1 MTPQSPADAAADVA
15 GAKPGRPYHHGDLRT
30 ALLAEASLLLEQE
43 GVEAVT
49 FRGLARRLGVS
60 HAAPGYHFGDREHL
74 LLELGAHGHV
84 LLTAAMQSRLDEGV
98 DEPLVA
104 IGKGYLDFAMSH
116 PQHFRLMFA
125 GVAGL
130 NAGAHAAFVQAG
142 SRSGA
147 MLVTTATGS
156 ADPADDPARWLKAW
170 ALVHGLAT
178 LWNDGGL
185 GGGFADWGGQEAFR
199 SLADGILTEA
209 FSARRPARRSRAVPD
224 GPH

>member
-1 MTPQSPADAAADVA
+1 MTEHA
-15 GAKPGRPYHHGDLRT
+15 RTYHHGDLRA

-43 GVEAVT
+43 GVDAVT

-60 HAAPGYHFGDREHL
+60 HAAPSYHFGDREDL
-74 LLELGAHGHV
+74 LLELGTHGHD
-84 LLTAAMQSRLDEGV
+84 LLTEAMQARLDEGV

-104 IGKGYLDFAMSH
+104 IGKGYLDFAMSF

-125 GVAGL
+125 GVAGM
-130 NAGAHAAFVQAG
+130 NAGAHPAFAEAG
-142 SRSGA
+142 NRSGA

-170 ALVHGLAT
+170 ALVHGLAM

-185 GGGFADWGGQEAFR
+185 SEGFAVRGGEASFR
-199 SLADGILTEA
+199 SIADSILSDTFPEA
-209 FSARRPARRSRAVPD
+209 KPRLKRRPL
-224 GPH
+224 

>member
-1 MTPQSPADAAADVA
+1 MTTRRPAPPPAQVG
-15 GAKPGRPYHHGDLRT
+15 GAEQARTYHHGDLRA
-30 ALLAEASLLLEQE
+30 ALLAEAGLLLEQE
-43 GVEAVT
+43 GVDAVT
-49 FRGLARRLGVS
+49 FRGMARRLGVS
-60 HAAPGYHFGDREHL
+60 HAAPGYHFADREDL

-84 LLTAAMQSRLDEGV
+84 LLTEAMQSRLDEGV

-125 GVAGL
+125 GVAGM
-130 NAGAHAAFVQAG
+130 NAGAHPAFAEAG
-142 SRSGA
+142 NRSAA

-156 ADPADDPARWLKAW
+156 VDPAHDPAHDPARWIKAW

-185 GGGFADWGGQEAFR
+185 SEGFAALGGQAAFR
-199 SLADGILTEA
+199 SIADSILSDA
-209 FSARRPARRSRAVPD
+209 FPARGRR
-224 GPH
+224 

>member
-1 MTPQSPADAAADVA
+1 MTES
-15 GAKPGRPYHHGDLRT
+15 GRTYHHGDLRA

-60 HAAPGYHFGDREHL
+60 HAAPGYHFADREDL

-84 LLTAAMQSRLDEGV
+84 LLAEAMQSRLDEGV
-98 DEPLVA
+98 DGALVA
-104 IGKGYLDFAMSH
+104 IGKGYLDFAMSY

-125 GVAGL
+125 GVAGM
-130 NAGAHAAFVQAG
+130 NAGAHQAFAEAG
-142 SRSGA
+142 NRSGE
-147 MLVTTATGS
+147 MLVTTASGS
-156 ADPADDPARWLKAW
+156 ADPAHDPARWLKAW

-185 GGGFADWGGQEAFR
+185 GEGFAGLGGRADFR
-199 SLADGILTEA
+199 SMADSIIADA
-209 FSARRPARRSRAVPD
+209 FPARRRR
-224 GPH
+224 

>member
-1 MTPQSPADAAADVA
+1 MTES
-15 GAKPGRPYHHGDLRT
+15 GRTYHHGDLRA

-60 HAAPGYHFGDREHL
+60 HAAPGYHFADREDL

-84 LLTAAMQSRLDEGV
+84 LLAEAMQSRLDEGV
-98 DEPLVA
+98 DGPLVA
-104 IGKGYLDFAMSH
+104 IGKGYLDFAMSY

-125 GVAGL
+125 GVAGM
-130 NAGAHAAFVQAG
+130 NAGAHQAFAEAG
-142 SRSGA
+142 NRSGE
-147 MLVTTATGS
+147 MLVTTASGS
-156 ADPADDPARWLKAW
+156 ADPAHDPARWLKAW

-185 GGGFADWGGQEAFR
+185 GEGFAGLGGRADFR
-199 SLADGILTEA
+199 SMADSIIADA
-209 FSARRPARRSRAVPD
+209 FPARRRR
-224 GPH
+224 